1 MRSDL
6 PINADLHIDFL
17 QIFLLFLIHFDVGN
31 EVFFDKVEAVEFL
44 DGEQVAEILNR
55 PNYYNVELFLSLEN
69 GFLGLIGGSKQ
80 LPAWEFG

>member
-69 GFLGLIGGSKQ
+69 GFL
-80 LPAWEFG
+80 